1 MSSLKFGKTRIVVLL
16 LIVILS
22 GLEACKTK
30 KVPVISGYPVK
41 TAAYWTCP
49 KMTNNQADS
58 LSLHDVVII
67 CIENQFNN
75 YGSLQHLKK
84 LNPKIKL
91 LGYYNSPEMW
101 ENGYSTTPW
110 QSKIITEIKEKR
122 QAWLLKSDRG
132 EQIIFWKGMVM
143 LNMSDYCP
151 LIDGK
156 KYSEWIAEKLNQEIF
171 SDTIWDGN
179 FLDNGGGNIFWVN
192 DWPDNPAQGG
202 IDANRDGQADSQS
215 VLDSQWSQGIAKY
228 LLAIRQK
235 NGPDFIIIANKG
247 TTEFSGLVDGKFFEN
262 FPNDYL
268 GSKEDGGWQQCQI
281 NANKLG
287 PYTVFQ
293 VSRQNINFG
302 LASALLLDNVYI
314 AIGQDDPG
322 LFKEFTIKLG
332 NPEGSAKQN
341 QGRYFRK
348 YEVGQVEVFPKQ
360 KIGNIKLQ

>member
-49 KMTNNQADS
+49 TMSQSQADS
-58 LSLHDVVII
+58 LSLHDIVII

-75 YGSLQHLKK
+75 YNVLQHLKK

-122 QAWLLKSDRG
+122 QDWLLKTNRG
-132 EQIIFWKGMVM
+132 EQVIFWKGMVI

-151 LIDGK
+151 LIEGET
-156 KYSEWIAEKLNQEIF
+156 YNEWIADKLNQEIF
-171 SDTIWDGN
+171 SDTIWDGH

-192 DWPDNPAQGG
+192 DWSDNSAQGR

-228 LLAIRQK
+228 LISIRQGNRK
-235 NGPDFIIIANKG
+235 GFIIIANKG
-247 TTEFSGLVDGKFFEN
+247 STEFSGIVDGKFFEN

-268 GSKEDGGWQQCQI
+268 SSKQDGGWQQCQT
-281 NANKLG
+281 NAKQLG
-287 PYTVFQ
+287 PYTIFQ
-293 VSRQNINFG
+293 VTRQNLNFG

-322 LFKEFTIKLG
+322 LFRSFAINLG
-332 NPEGSAKQN
+332 EPDGGAKVN
-341 QGRYFRK
+341 GGRYFRK
-348 YEVGQVEVFPKQ
+348 YQFGEVEVFPAQ
-360 KIGNIKLQ
+360 KTGNIKLH